1 MKEPVRLLVRDVY
14 NKSGRYQ
21 HYHPSKMGSSCTCVI
36 IKIGYTSQE
45 LLFTVCFVLGHMC
58 LTFHVNHG
66 SKCQVIEVKCD

>member
-21 HYHPSKMGSSCTCVI
+21 HYHPSKMGRSCTCVI

-45 LLFTVCFVLGHMC
+45 LFTLTQFVLFRGIC
-58 LTFHVNHG
+58 V
-66 SKCQVIEVKCD
+66 